1 MNVRNVDPL
10 LIEVSNYRRQIDIL
24 MRRLLVK
31 FWLCGTETR
40 YECLYDCAQ
49 ETHGWTSV
57 CRASGVQETPIP
69 EFVKMILTVGA
80 RDNPHLGKVGTVEED
95 TVGSE
100 LNSDV
105 VGEMEVELAK
115 LQHGSD
121 K

>member
-1 MNVRNVDPL
+1 
-10 LIEVSNYRRQIDIL
+10 
-24 MRRLLVK
+24 
-31 FWLCGTETR
+31 
-40 YECLYDCAQ
+40 
-49 ETHGWTSV
+49 
-57 CRASGVQETPIP
+57 
-69 EFVKMILTVGA
+69 MILTVGA
-80 RDNPHLGKVGTVEED
+80 RDNLHLGKVGTVEED